1 MTMKAPELTGYWF
14 DDEVLAARGRV
25 ADESPDSD
33 QEALDDLADRVTAAR
48 SIY

>member
-1 MTMKAPELTGYWF
+1 MKLPELTGYWF
-14 DDEVLAARGRV
+14 DDEVLAAQGRV
-25 ADESPDSD
+25 ADESPDSE

>member
-1 MTMKAPELTGYWF
+1 MKTPELTGYWF
-14 DDEVLAARGRV
+14 DDEILAVQGRV
-25 ADESPDSD
+25 PDDSPDSE